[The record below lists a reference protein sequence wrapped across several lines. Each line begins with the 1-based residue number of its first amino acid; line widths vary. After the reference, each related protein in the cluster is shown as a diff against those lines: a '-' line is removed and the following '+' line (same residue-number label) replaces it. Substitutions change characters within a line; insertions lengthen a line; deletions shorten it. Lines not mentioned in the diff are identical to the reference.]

1 MQNLIVRALSG
12 SVYVALIILG
22 IFYVP
27 SGALFLAALL
37 GSFALVEWQ
46 FFHPVKDSSVQVA
59 FSVSQLLLALY
70 IFAHEYS
77 NQQSAAILLALSL
90 VLLAWQFMRN
100 LFTSTEG
107 EDPLHNLFHSAF
119 GLIYIIPALVVLAW
133 LGETPW
139 ILMSIFIL
147 IWCNDSFAYLV
158 GRFLGRN
165 KLAPQLSPKKTWE
178 GFMGGL
184 VFTVAAAM
192 ALNHY
197 LGLGNLNSVQW
208 IGLAILVVISATLG
222 DLFES
227 ALKRKHDLKDS
238 GNFMPGHGGILD
250 RIDSLLLVMPVAYLY
265 LKLIANL

>member
-1 MQNLIVRALSG
+1 MQNLIVRAISG

-27 SGALFLAALL
+27 SGTLFLAALL

-46 FFHPVKDSSVQVA
+46 FFNPSKDGSVQVA

-70 IFAHEYS
+70 IFAHDFIS
-77 NQQSAAILLALSL
+77 PQNSAILLALSL
-90 VLLAWQFMRN
+90 ILVVWQFSRSLYSDN
-100 LFTSTEG
+100 EE
-107 EDPLHNLFHSAF
+107 EDALRNLFHSAF
-119 GLIYIIPALVVLAW
+119 GLVYIIPALVVMAW
-133 LGETPW
+133 LGAEAW
-139 ILMSIFIL
+139 LLMSIFIL
-147 IWCNDSFAYLV
+147 IWSNDSFAYLV

-165 KLAPQLSPKKTWE
+165 KLAPKLSPKKTWE

-184 VFTVAAAM
+184 VFTVVAALILDHLLQLSS
-192 ALNHY
+192 LNQ
-197 LGLGNLNSVQW
+197 LQW
-208 IGLAILVVISATLG
+208 IGLAVLVVISATLG

-227 ALKRKHDLKDS
+227 ALKRKHHLKDS

-265 LKLIANL
+265 LKLIASL

>member
-1 MQNLIVRALSG
+1 MRNLIVRALSG
-12 SVYVALIILG
+12 SVYVAVIILG

-70 IFAHEYS
+70 IFAHNYTS
-77 NQQSAAILLALSL
+77 SKSMAILLALSL
-90 VLLAWQFMRN
+90 ILIVWQFSRS
-100 LFTSTEG
+100 LYSTEEE
-107 EDPLHNLFHSAF
+107 EDALHNLFHSAF
-119 GLIYIIPALVVLAW
+119 GLVYIIPALVVLAW
-133 LGETPW
+133 LGDEAW

-165 KLAPQLSPKKTWE
+165 KLAPKLSPKKTWE

-184 VFTVAAAM
+184 VFTVIAALI
-192 ALNHY
+192 LNHY
-197 LGLGNLNSVQW
+197 IQTASLSQFQW
-208 IGLAILVVISATLG
+208 IGLAVLTVISATLG

-227 ALKRKHDLKDS
+227 ALKRKHNLKDS

-250 RIDSLLLVMPVAYLY
+250 RIDSLLLVMPAAYLY
-265 LKLIANL
+265 LKLVATL